1 MFLRSRAC
9 RSFGP
14 MPLET
19 LARLAAALLF
29 SALRPLM
36 AIRAGIIQKGSDS
49 FADARRC
56 SLTLYIFS

>member
-1 MFLRSRAC
+1 
-9 RSFGP
+9 

-36 AIRAGIIQKGSDS
+36 AIRAGIIQKRSQQ
-49 FADARRC
+49 FAGACRLFIDTVHFLVT
-56 SLTLYIFS
+56 SSIVSQ